1 MALEEVKIREEHPS
15 DIPILEEIFL
25 ITRRS
30 TFKNRSNEFHIG
42 DYIQSTADDQVF
54 VAEMDG
60 IISGFV
66 SIYSQDNFIH
76 NLFVADQYQGCGIGS
91 KLLIF
96 AESQLSKPM
105 TLKVAM
111 DNLKVC
117 AFYEKHG
124 WYKVA
129 EFDKAPE
136 PYILYRK
143 ND

>member
-1 MALEEVKIREEHPS
+1 MVLKEVKIREEKPL

-25 ITRRS
+25 ITRRA

-54 VAEMDG
+54 VAEING

-76 NLFVADQYQGCGIGS
+76 NLFVAPQYQRQGFGS
-91 KLLIF
+91 KLLLF
-96 AESQLSKPM
+96 AESYLSYPI
-105 TLKVAM
+105 TLKVDI
-111 DNLKVC
+111 DNLKAC
-117 AFYEKHG
+117 QFYEKYG
-124 WYKVA
+124 YYKVA
-129 EFDKAPE
+129 EFNKAPE

-143 ND
+143 DS

>member
-1 MALEEVKIREEHPS
+1 MEEVKIREEKPL

-25 ITRRS
+25 ITRRA
-30 TFKNRSNEFHIG
+30 TFKNRLNEFHIG
-42 DYIQSTADDQVF
+42 DYMQSTADDQVF
-54 VAEMDG
+54 VAERNG
-60 IISGFV
+60 IVSGFV
-66 SIYSQDNFIH
+66 SIYSQDDFIH
-76 NLFVADQYQGCGIGS
+76 NLFVAPQYQGCGIGS

-105 TLKVAM
+105 TLKVAI

-117 AFYEKHG
+117 VFYGKHS